1 MFKGNKLIEKGVIK
15 LHSNKIYIVAST
27 KNLRDVYVERVYDGN
42 IFTLDTIVYGMKKK
56 LQGKN
61 IQVSVLNDNA
71 FIDVVDENNELI
83 KTYSIISKVV
93 LLENK

>member
-1 MFKGNKLIEKGVIK
+1 M
-15 LHSNKIYIVAST
+15 HSNKIYIVAST
-27 KNLRDVYVERVYDGN
+27 KNLRDVYVESVYDGN
-42 IFTLDTIVYGMKKK
+42 IFTLDTTVYGMKKK

-71 FIDVVDENNELI
+71 FIDIVDDSNELI
-83 KTYSIISKVV
+83 KTYSIVSKVM

>member
-1 MFKGNKLIEKGVIK
+1 M
-15 LHSNKIYIVAST
+15 HSNKIYIVAST
-27 KNLRDVYVERVYDGN
+27 KNLRDVYVESLYDGT
-42 IFTLDTIVYGMKKK
+42 IFTLDNIVYGMKKK

-61 IQVSVLNDNA
+61 IQVSILNDNA

-83 KTYSIISKVV
+83 KTYSIISKLV

>member
-1 MFKGNKLIEKGVIK
+1 M
-15 LHSNKIYIVAST
+15 HSNKIYIVAST
-27 KNLRDVYVERVYDGN
+27 KNLRDVYVESVYDGS

-71 FIDVVDENNELI
+71 FIDVVDDNNELI
-83 KTYSIISKVV
+83 KTYSILSKLV

>member
-1 MFKGNKLIEKGVIK
+1 M
-15 LHSNKIYIVAST
+15 HSNKIYIVAST
-27 KNLRDVYVERVYDGN
+27 KNLRDVHVENVYDGN

-71 FIDVVDENNELI
+71 FIDVVDDNNELI
-83 KTYSIISKVV
+83 KTYSIISKLV
-93 LLENK
+93 LLENKEID

>member
-1 MFKGNKLIEKGVIK
+1 M
-15 LHSNKIYIVAST
+15 HSNKIYIVAST
-27 KNLRDVYVERVYDGN
+27 KNLRDVYVERVYDAN
-42 IFTLDTIVYGMKKK
+42 VFTLDTIVYGMKKK

-71 FIDVVDENNELI
+71 FIDVVDDSNELI
-83 KTYSIISKVV
+83 KTYSIISKLV

>member
-1 MFKGNKLIEKGVIK
+1 MKGVFK

-27 KNLRDVYVERVYDGN
+27 KNLRDVYVENVYDAN
-42 IFTLDTIVYGMKKK
+42 IFTLDNIVYGMKKK

-61 IQVSVLNDNA
+61 IQVSVLNDNV
-71 FIDVVDENNELI
+71 FIDVVDDNNELI
-83 KTYSIISKVV
+83 KTYSILSKLV

>member
-1 MFKGNKLIEKGVIK
+1 M
-15 LHSNKIYIVAST
+15 HSNKIYIVAST
-27 KNLRDVYVERVYDGN
+27 KNLRDVYVESVYDGN

-83 KTYSIISKVV
+83 KTYSIISKSL

>member
-1 MFKGNKLIEKGVIK
+1 M
-15 LHSNKIYIVAST
+15 HSNKIYIVAST
-27 KNLRDVYVERVYDGN
+27 KNLRDVYVESVYDGS

-61 IQVSVLNDNA
+61 FQVSVLNDNA
-71 FIDVVDENNELI
+71 FIDVVDDNNELI
-83 KTYSIISKVV
+83 KTYSILSKLV

>member
-1 MFKGNKLIEKGVIK
+1 M
-15 LHSNKIYIVAST
+15 HSNKIYIVAST
-27 KNLRDVYVERVYDGN
+27 KNLRDVYVESLYDGS

-61 IQVSVLNDNA
+61 IQVSILNDNA

-83 KTYSIISKVV
+83 KTYSIVSKLV

>member
-1 MFKGNKLIEKGVIK
+1 M
-15 LHSNKIYIVAST
+15 HSQKIYIVAST
-27 KNLRDVYVERVYDGN
+27 KNLRDVYVESVYDGS

-71 FIDVVDENNELI
+71 FIDIVDDSNELI
-83 KTYSIISKVV
+83 KTYSIISKVM

>member
-1 MFKGNKLIEKGVIK
+1 M
-15 LHSNKIYIVAST
+15 HSNKIYIVAST
-27 KNLRDVYVERVYDGN
+27 KNLRDVYVESVYDAS

-56 LQGKN
+56 LKGKN

-83 KTYSIISKVV
+83 KTYSIISKLV

>member
-1 MFKGNKLIEKGVIK
+1 MKGVFK

-27 KNLRDVYVERVYDGN
+27 KNLRDVYVESVYDGN
-42 IFTLDTIVYGMKKK
+42 IFSLDTIVCGVKKK
-56 LQGKN
+56 LEGKN

-71 FIDVVDENNELI
+71 FIDVVDESNELI

-93 LLENK
+93 LLKNN

>member
-1 MFKGNKLIEKGVIK
+1 M
-15 LHSNKIYIVAST
+15 HSNKIYIVAST
-27 KNLRDVYVERVYDGN
+27 KNLRDVYVESVYDGS

-71 FIDVVDENNELI
+71 FIDIVDEQNELI
-83 KTYSIISKVV
+83 KTYSIVSKVM

>member
-1 MFKGNKLIEKGVIK
+1 MK
-15 LHSNKIYIVAST
+15 SNKIYIVAST
-27 KNLRDVYVERVYDGN
+27 KNLRDVYVESVYDGN

-83 KTYSIISKVV
+83 KTYSIISKLV

>member
-1 MFKGNKLIEKGVIK
+1 M
-15 LHSNKIYIVAST
+15 HSNKIYIVAST
-27 KNLRDVYVERVYDGN
+27 KNLRDVYVESVYDGS
-42 IFTLDTIVYGMKKK
+42 IFTLDTIVYGMKQK

-71 FIDVVDENNELI
+71 FIDIVDDSNELI
-83 KTYSIISKVV
+83 KTYSIISKVM

>member
-1 MFKGNKLIEKGVIK
+1 MFKKNKLIEKVVFI

-27 KNLRDVYVERVYDGN
+27 KNLRDVYVESVYDGN

-61 IQVSVLNDNA
+61 FQVSVLNDNA
-71 FIDVVDENNELI
+71 FIDVVDDNNELI
-83 KTYSIISKVV
+83 KTYSILSKLV

>member
-1 MFKGNKLIEKGVIK
+1 M
-15 LHSNKIYIVAST
+15 HSNKIYIVAST
-27 KNLRDVYVERVYDGN
+27 KNLRDVYVESVYDGN

-71 FIDVVDENNELI
+71 FIDVVDDNNELI